1 MKVIVNSQLNRIQL
15 VNLEATFRMES
26 RTIRIGT
33 RKSQLAMIQAEYVQA
48 TMQKMYPKRKFEIVA
63 MSTTGDQ
70 VW

>member
-1 MKVIVNSQLNRIQL
+1 MIAKSQLRIIEL
-15 VNLEATFRMES
+15 VNLEATLRMES

-48 TMQKMYPKRKFEIVA
+48 TMQKLYPKRKFEIVA